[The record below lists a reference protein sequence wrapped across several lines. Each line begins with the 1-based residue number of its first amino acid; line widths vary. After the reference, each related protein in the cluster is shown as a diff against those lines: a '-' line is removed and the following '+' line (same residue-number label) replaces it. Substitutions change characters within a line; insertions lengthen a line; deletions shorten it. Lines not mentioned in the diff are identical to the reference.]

1 MARFHPTRRQF
12 GLGLG
17 AALALAPFS
26 RALAQGET
34 RSITN
39 WRGTYDI
46 PANPRRIIAIDQRI
60 DLETALVLQVPLL
73 AYSDRQLQ
81 PWVPADPAMRKISS
95 PPNMEEILGLEP
107 DLFICSDWGELE
119 NWPIARLSEIAP
131 VLPLTNDLDWRE
143 NLANVGE
150 WLGIEGRA
158 RDAVGQ
164 YDTVV
169 AEVARKHAALLD
181 TTKLALLY
189 YFPEDDQVFI
199 RGHDSAQ
206 ERVLRDI
213 GGHTLGADE
222 FETGAVS
229 MENLPDL
236 LADMDVIIY
245 SDFSGDDSY
254 SQLLAHPLWP
264 RVPAVA
270 AGKVHH
276 SVGNTNFGGAY
287 TAMQIAR
294 EWDAA
299 YSLLS

>member
-1 MARFHPTRRQF
+1 MTRFHPNRRQF

-17 AALALAPFS
+17 AAMALVPFS
-26 RALAQGET
+26 RAFAQET
-34 RSITN
+34 RTITN

-46 PANPRRIIAIDQRI
+46 PANPQRIIAIDQRI
-60 DLETALVLQVPLL
+60 DLETALVLEIPLL
-73 AYSDRQLQ
+73 AYSDREVQ
-81 PWVPADPAMRKISS
+81 PWVPADPDMLKIST

-107 DLFICSDWGELE
+107 DLFICSDWGELD
-119 NWPIARLSEIAP
+119 NWPIGRLSEIAP

-143 NLANVGE
+143 NLANIGE

-158 RDAVGQ
+158 RDAVAQ
-164 YDTVV
+164 YDAVV
-169 AEVARKHAALLD
+169 AEVARRHQALLD
-181 TTKLALLY
+181 TTKVALLY
-189 YFPEDDQVFI
+189 YFPDDDQVFI
-199 RGHDSAQ
+199 RGYDSAQ

-222 FETGAVS
+222 FEIGYAS

-236 LADMDVIIY
+236 LADVDAIIY

-254 SQLLAHPLWP
+254 AQLLAHPLWP
-264 RVPAVA
+264 RVPAAA

-276 SVGNTNFGGAY
+276 SMGNTNFGGAY